1 MKTLRSPILLIG
13 CGILKKEVNFLIA
26 KNGWP
31 VDTFFLDSALHVD
44 FDGLSSTLTTALK
57 KYSERDI
64 VIFYGACHPLMEEML
79 DTAKTH
85 HTRGQNCVEMLLGP
99 ARFNAELKTGA
110 FFLLE
115 EWACRWEPI
124 ITETFGPNRQV
135 AREIIQA
142 DRSFLLAVK
151 TPCSGNFETEAEA
164 AGRLVGL
171 PLRWAEAELD
181 NLEEVLSAA
190 IERKAR
196 ELA

>member
-1 MKTLRSPILLIG
+1 MIEIGGLVVGLVAELVVVVEVLKMRELILVVGLLAVELVEIVIGVLKMRELILL
-13 CGILKKEVNFLIA
+13 LV
-26 KNGWP
+26 
-31 VDTFFLDSALHVD
+31 
-44 FDGLSSTLTTALK
+44 
-57 KYSERDI
+57 
-64 VIFYGACHPLMEEML
+64 
-79 DTAKTH
+79 
-85 HTRGQNCVEMLLGP
+85 
-99 ARFNAELKTGA
+99 
-110 FFLLE
+110 FLLE